1 MKDSFDDLSQ
11 RKVIKKIK
19 QKERHFFTRSY
30 FADGVGVLMLNTCEF
45 FGRSKSHAGGPLE
58 FSAYLV
64 LSYVSP
70 PVNIQPVAFLFHIG
84 TTLLMSVLS
93 I

>member
-1 MKDSFDDLSQ
+1 MKDWFDDLSQ
-11 RKVIKKIK
+11 SKVIKKIK
-19 QKERHFFTRSY
+19 QKERHLFTRSY
-30 FADGVGVLMLNTCEF
+30 FADGVGVLMLNTREF

-58 FSAYLV
+58 FSYLV

>member
-1 MKDSFDDLSQ
+1 
-11 RKVIKKIK
+11 
-19 QKERHFFTRSY
+19 
-30 FADGVGVLMLNTCEF
+30 MLNTCEF
-45 FGRSKSHAGGPLE
+45 FGRFKSHAGGPLE
-58 FSAYLV
+58 FSYLV

-84 TTLLMSVLS
+84 TKLLMSVLS